1 MEPYPPL
8 RGQSRAS
15 VRLDERELSVAPSI
29 RGTREESEFAVP
41 GQNPARGISRQRS
54 ESTLPLRSADNP
66 LFRPETPVSD
76 TDNEEEEEEDLDGFR
91 ARSQSILGYNP
102 SLDERDGESAGP

>member
-1 MEPYPPL
+1 VEPYPPL
-8 RGQSRAS
+8 RGSRAS
-15 VRLDERELSVAPSI
+15 VRPDERELSVAPSI

-41 GQNPARGISRQRS
+41 GQNSARAISRQRS

-66 LFRPETPVSD
+66 LFRPETPVDD
-76 TDNEEEEEEDLDGFR
+76 TDNEEDLDGFR

-102 SLDERDGESAGP
+102 SLEERDAEGAES